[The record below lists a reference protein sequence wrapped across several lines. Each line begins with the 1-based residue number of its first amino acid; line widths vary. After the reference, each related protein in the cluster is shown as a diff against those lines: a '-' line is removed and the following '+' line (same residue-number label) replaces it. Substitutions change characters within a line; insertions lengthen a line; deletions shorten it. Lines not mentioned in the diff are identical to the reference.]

1 MSLTNTWKNSLAQS
15 LVFIDSNVN
24 DYQFLADNLN
34 KNVAVFIL
42 DSARNGIEQ
51 INEAIQ
57 KIASRQ
63 GLIEAIQIFSHGSPG
78 SLQLGNSFL
87 NGGNLEAYG
96 QLLSSWKNTLTN
108 KANILLYGCE
118 VAADIGAEFVCKLQ
132 EIIGVN
138 IAASVN
144 LTGSSKLGGN
154 WDLEFTTGEILVP
167 IALTEIAQENYP
179 GVLATLTVR
188 NNNDSGAGSLRE
200 AIATAEAGDTIK
212 FNSSLANQTIT
223 LSSGQLDIDKDLI
236 IDGGDAAGLT
246 ISGNN
251 ASRVFFVNKVPIVN
265 EPVNATFKNL
275 KIADGKT
282 DGVGEEGAGAAIR
295 TISRSILTVENLEFE
310 NNVANG
316 EGGGAI
322 YAGSRTTTTVL
333 NSKFNGNKAF
343 GNGESGKSERGG
355 GAIAVNGFGLLSISD
370 SEFTNNEGIN
380 GGAINVVRT
389 ELSVENSTFINNDST
404 SGGVFGPDTFGYG
417 GAIYTDGA
425 SSSREEIVPGN
436 ITIRNSRFDSNQGAG
451 QGGGLFLFGYEG
463 DVVTVENS
471 TIINNS
477 VIEDT
482 NNFALGGGIRHGSN
496 SELIVTNS
504 VFANNSA
511 IGGQGGGLW
520 SDSATDIVNT
530 TFSGNKA
537 LSSDNNAGLG
547 GAITLANKGKP
558 SRITNVTVAFN
569 TAEFQG
575 GGIWANDSAT
585 TLTNTVFAGNIA
597 ENDGKG
603 FNVFHNTNFEFQDGG
618 GNLDF
623 NALNP
628 DDTRITANALLV
640 DPQLEPLQEING
652 VLVHP
657 LGAGSPAIDAGTNTN
672 APTTD
677 QRGQQR
683 PVDGD
688 GNGTQ
693 IIDIGAYEF
702 VNEALPSTVV
712 TNTNDSGPGSLRQA
726 IATAVAGDT
735 IIFDSS
741 LANQTITLSSGQL
754 EIDKDLIIDGADA
767 AGLTISGNNASR
779 IFDVQFQKVFTL
791 KNLKMLDGR
800 TTQTGIEGNGGA
812 INTSSQ
818 VTLTIENSEFL
829 NNVTAGEGGGAISA
843 GHKSNTTIINSK
855 FDGNDATLGESERGG
870 GAIITNGFA
879 SLTIKNSEFTNN
891 KGINGGAI
899 NTPSTALTVEN
910 STFIN
915 NDTTVGASISSSSS
929 SPRGFGGAIY
939 TDGVSAS
946 FGGDNGSIIIRDSLF
961 DGNKGAGSGG
971 AAFLFTYPGDNVIIE
986 NTRVLNNSVIFNQI
1000 EQAYG
1005 GGIRLGTG
1013 QSSIDR
1019 TTPVQYDITN
1029 TTFAGNT
1036 AESQGGGLWIDR
1048 KLDLTKVDIV
1058 NSTFSEN
1065 KAENPDG
1072 SVGLGGAIATFAPT
1086 TITNST
1092 IANNHA
1098 AELSGAI
1105 YTTETTGFT
1114 PDIEVTNTIFN
1125 SNTAANE
1132 NGTDQ
1137 QTNIQLIDGGG
1148 NLQFPG
1154 VGGNA
1159 EELVT
1164 ENITIAD
1171 PQLGELQE
1179 VDGAL
1184 VRPLQAGSPAIDA
1197 GTNTNA
1203 PTTDQRGQQRPVDG
1217 DGNGSEVT
1225 DIGAYELVDNTVP
1238 ENNPPTVANNRT
1250 LTLNEGATSTITT
1263 NRLQVTDADGDPITF
1278 NINEL
1283 PNNGTLK
1290 LNNTNLTASDTFSQT
1305 DIDNGNLS
1313 YSHNGSE
1320 TTRDSFSLSARDGSG
1335 GSTGNIDVNLRVN
1348 AVNDRPS
1355 NINIDNNRIV
1365 ENSDSGAVIGTIST
1379 ADADGTDTHT
1389 YTLVNDGGGRFTIEG
1404 DRLVVA
1410 DGSKLDFESNRRH
1423 NITVQTTD
1431 SGTPS
1436 QSFEKQLTIRVT
1448 DVEENN
1454 PPTNIVIDNNN
1465 ITENSD
1471 TGTVIGQLSTA
1482 DADGGD
1488 THTYTLVDDG
1498 GGRFTIE
1505 GDRLVVADGSK
1516 LDFESNRRHNITVQT
1531 TDSGTP
1537 SQSFE
1542 KQLTIRVTDVEE
1554 NNSPTNIVIDNNNIT
1569 ENSDSGAVI
1578 GTISTADADG
1588 TDTHTY
1594 TLVDD
1599 GGGRFTIEGDRLV
1612 VADGSKLDFET
1623 NRRHNITV
1631 QTTDSGTPSQSFEK
1645 QLTIRVTDVEEGPP
1659 ALNLRGTENDDRL
1672 VGGAGRDTLSGA
1684 GGSDTLNGQ
1693 DGNDVLDGGRG
1704 QDLMRGGPGN
1714 DLYLVDNSGDQ
1725 IVENIDEGKDSVKSS
1740 VTHSLGD
1747 NLERLVLTGSDNIDG
1762 TGNPIDNP
1770 IAGNDA
1776 NNKLVGA
1783 AGNDTIWGVGGRDT
1797 LIGSRGHDILL
1808 GGSGND
1814 LLAGGMGRDRLNGN
1828 AGNDTLVGG
1837 VGIDTFIFN
1846 TNEEF
1851 AREDLGTDVIADF
1864 KRVHGDKILLDR
1876 RTFSAITS
1884 NKGDGFS
1891 VGSEFETVDSDAAAA
1906 ASDAVVVYDRTNGNL
1921 FYNPN
1926 GSNNGLGSGGLFA
1939 TLTDAPTLAE
1949 SDFLIR

>member
-15 LVFIDSNVN
+15 LVFIDSNVK

-63 GLIEAIQIFSHGSPG
+63 GLIEAIHIFSHGSPG

-118 VAADIGAEFVCKLQ
+118 VAADVGAEFVSKLQ

-167 IALTEIAQENYP
+167 IPLTEIAQKNYP
-179 GVLATLTVR
+179 GVLATLTVT
-188 NNNDSGAGSLRE
+188 NSNDSGAGSLRE
-200 AIATAEAGDTIK
+200 AIATAETGDTIK

-223 LSSGQLDIDKDLI
+223 LTSGQLDIDKDLI

-251 ASRVFFVNKVPIVN
+251 ASRIFETGFETNF
-265 EPVNATFKNL
+265 TLRNL
-275 KIADGKT
+275 TIANGKT
-282 DGVGEEGAGAAIR
+282 TQSGEAGAGAGIK
-295 TISRSILTVENLEFE
+295 TGNSTTLVVENSEF
-310 NNVANG
+310 NNNTAAG

-322 YAGSRTTTTVL
+322 FAGFQGNTTII
-333 NSKFNGNKAF
+333 NSKFDNNDGTPDN
-343 GNGESGKSERGG
+343 NERGG
-355 GAIAVNGFGLLSISD
+355 GAIATKSD
-370 SEFTNNEGIN
+370 GTLTVQNSEFTNNKGIN
-380 GGAINVVRT
+380 GGAINHLLGNLT
-389 ELSVENSTFINNDST
+389 VENSTFLNNDATAQSSNT
-404 SGGVFGPDTFGYG
+404 GIFGLG
-417 GAIYTDGA
+417 GAIATDGA
-425 SSSREEIVPGN
+425 NASGPGFGPGSVGGEIIVRGSYFEGNRALNGGAANLFAYQADKVIVEDSSFVANTAINTS
-436 ITIRNSRFDSNQGAG
+436 A
-451 QGGGLFLFGYEG
+451 GGG
-463 DVVTVENS
+463 N
-471 TIINNS
+471 
-477 VIEDT
+477 
-482 NNFALGGGIRHGSN
+482 GGGIRHDN
-496 SELIVTNS
+496 SEFSITNTTFS
-504 VFANNSA
+504 ENVADT
-511 IGGQGGGLW
+511 QGGGLW
-520 SDSATDIVNT
+520 VDDSSPTKITNS
-530 TFSGNKA
+530 TFSGNRVGDEATK
-537 LSSDNNAGLG
+537 DGLG
-547 GAITLANKGKP
+547 GGMTIFSQAEIINSTFADNFSGGHSAAIFTGDQQQ
-558 SRITNVTVAFN
+558 ITVAN
-569 TAEFQG
+569 TIFDNNTIGESFP
-575 GGIWANDSAT
+575 
-585 TLTNTVFAGNIA
+585 TL
-597 ENDGKG
+597 E
-603 FNVFHNTNFEFQDGG
+603 NTNRQLLDGG
-618 GNLDF
+618 NNLQSPPVQAVNNLDE
-623 NALNP
+623 AKV
-628 DDTRITANALLV
+628 TANITIA
-640 DPQLEPLQEING
+640 DPQLEALQEVNGALVRPLQ
-652 VLVHP
+652 
-657 LGAGSPAIDAGTNTN
+657 AGSPAIDAGTNTN

-688 GNGTQ
+688 GNGSEVT
-693 IIDIGAYEF
+693 DIGAYEF

-712 TNTNDSGPGSLRQA
+712 TNTNDSGVGSLRQA

-779 IFDVQFQKVFTL
+779 VFETGNQTNVTL
-791 KNLKMLDGR
+791 RNLTIANG
-800 TTQTGIEGNGGA
+800 QTSQSGEAGNGGG
-812 INTSSQ
+812 IKTGFESS
-818 VTLTIENSEFL
+818 LTVENSAFN
-829 NNVTAGEGGGAISA
+829 NNVTSGEGGGAIWAANST
-843 GHKSNTTIINSK
+843 NTTIINST
-855 FDGNDATLGESERGG
+855 FDGNDATAGKSERGG
-870 GAIITNGFA
+870 GAIVTNGLA
-879 SLTIKNSEFTNN
+879 VLTIQNSEFTNN

-1013 QSSIDR
+1013 ESSINR

-1225 DIGAYELVDNTVP
+1225 DIGAYEFVSGIAP
-1238 ENNPPTVANNRT
+1238 EPNNPPTVANNRT
-1250 LTLNEGATSTITT
+1250 LTLDEGATSTITNT
-1263 NRLQVTDADGDPITF
+1263 RLQVTDADGDSVTF
-1278 NINEL
+1278 NINDL

-1290 LNNTNLTASDTFSQT
+1290 LNNTDLGVNDTFTQT
-1305 DIDNGNLS
+1305 DINSGNLN

-1320 TTRDSFSLSARDGSG
+1320 TTRDSFSLSASDGSG
-1335 GSTGNIDVNLRVN
+1335 GNTGNIDFNVRVN
-1348 AVNDRPS
+1348 AVNDRPT
-1355 NINIDNNRIV
+1355 NINISKNSIA
-1365 ENSDSGAVIGTIST
+1365 ENSSRGTFVASLST
-1379 ADADGTDTHT
+1379 IDAEVGDTHT
-1389 YTLVNDGGGRFTIEG
+1389 YSLVDDAGGRFSIEG

-1410 DGSKLDFESNRRH
+1410 DGSKLDFETNRRH

-1454 PPTNIVIDNNN
+1454 SPTNIVIDNNN

-1488 THTYTLVDDG
+1488 AHTYTLVDDG

-1554 NNSPTNIVIDNNNIT
+1554 
-1569 ENSDSGAVI
+1569 
-1578 GTISTADADG
+1578 
-1588 TDTHTY
+1588 
-1594 TLVDD
+1594 
-1599 GGGRFTIEGDRLV
+1599 
-1612 VADGSKLDFET
+1612 
-1623 NRRHNITV
+1623 
-1631 QTTDSGTPSQSFEK
+1631 
-1645 QLTIRVTDVEEGPP
+1645 GPP

-1672 VGGAGRDTLSGA
+1672 VGGAGRDTLAGA

-1714 DLYLVDNSGDQ
+1714 DLYLVDSNGDQ

-1740 VTHSLGD
+1740 VTHILGD

-1814 LLAGGMGRDRLNGN
+1814 LLEGRLGRDRLNGN

-1837 VGIDTFIFN
+1837 AGMDKFIFN
-1846 TNEEF
+1846 TNKKY
-1851 AREDLGTDVIADF
+1851 RQRDLGTDVIADF
-1864 KRVHGDKILLDR
+1864 KRVGGDKILLDK

-1891 VGSEFETVDSDAAAA
+1891 VGSEFKTVNSDAAAA
-1906 ASDAVVVYDRTNGNL
+1906 SSDAVVVYNQTNGNL

-1939 TLTDAPTLAE
+1939 TLTDAPALAE